1 MAQQL
6 KAEPGAELG
15 QLQVLQLAAAKYTCG
30 YLPHQSCNG
39 GGPSVLAG
47 RGRFPIVG
55 KECHQLLLN
64 KVCSH
69 GIQVGSMYCL
79 NRRPCSI

>member
-6 KAEPGAELG
+6 KAEPGAELSK
-15 QLQVLQLAAAKYTCG
+15 LQVLQLSAAKHTCG

-39 GGPSVLAG
+39 GGPSALVG
-47 RGRFPIVG
+47 GGRFPIVDT
-55 KECHQLLLN
+55 EYHQLLLN

-69 GIQVGSMYCL
+69 GIHVISMYCPKW
-79 NRRPCSI
+79 RQCSI